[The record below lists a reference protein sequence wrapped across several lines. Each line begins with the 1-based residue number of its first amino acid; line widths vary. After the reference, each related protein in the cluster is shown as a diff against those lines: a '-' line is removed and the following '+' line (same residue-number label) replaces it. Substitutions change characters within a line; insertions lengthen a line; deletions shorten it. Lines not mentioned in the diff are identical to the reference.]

1 MLRESITR
9 KVLKHG
15 CLWNRYQRSGIKGSS
30 NPAASQGPPEDEV
43 EVVPQAQGNALT
55 FQIKDSQGQSNS
67 HVLEIPAG
75 SAVPSALQQA
85 MALAGEAVGSS
96 DPGGEVVL
104 QEIVGPAMELDL
116 DIVCEDVPPSN
127 DADRAPWMC

>member
-1 MLRESITR
+1 M
-9 KVLKHG
+9 
-15 CLWNRYQRSGIKGSS
+15 
-30 NPAASQGPPEDEV
+30 
-43 EVVPQAQGNALT
+43 PQAQGNALT